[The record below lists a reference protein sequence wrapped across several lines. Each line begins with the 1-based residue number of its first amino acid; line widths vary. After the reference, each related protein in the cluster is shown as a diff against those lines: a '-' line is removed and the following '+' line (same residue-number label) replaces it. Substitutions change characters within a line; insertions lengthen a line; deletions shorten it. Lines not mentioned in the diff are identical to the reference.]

1 MHVSMWSRKESWQ
14 VLEKQNK
21 WKNITHERKIE
32 IDMDVS
38 IIRLK
43 ISQASVYHIQLLFFQ
58 IISLD

>member
-32 IDMDVS
+32 TDMDVS